1 VGAVAGLWARLQR
14 SHAWRTWQLYGS
26 RRGPVLAGGIAY
38 AGLFSVFGAV
48 VAGFSVFGLVLGA
61 NGPLFDAVVSAVD
74 DTLPGL
80 LDVPAGDGVIEPA
93 SLVDPNLVSWTGAI
107 AFLTAVFAGLGW
119 LDALREGVRAMFA
132 MPPVEQNVVRAKLVD
147 VLVLATLGLAVLTSA
162 VLSIGTGSAAS
173 WLLQQVGME
182 GGPVGTVALRLVAF
196 AVVATAD
203 ALILL
208 VVFRLLA
215 GLHLPWIRMRGA
227 AIGGGVALAAITHL
241 SGLLIGSAGSR
252 NALLATG
259 AVLVGLLI
267 VLNLVSRVILVAA
280 CWMVVYDDPDAV
292 LEHGPPEPVDL
303 VKSDAYLR
311 AADPR
316 KRTFGPG
323 PEPTVSQ
330 RAADRTSVAAGVVLG
345 ATAVVV
351 ARVLGRATTSAF
363 GLLRRRDRDDD

>member
-1 VGAVAGLWARLQR
+1 MGGIGALWSRFQR
-14 SHAWRTWQLYGS
+14 SHAWRTWQLYGQ

-48 VAGFSVFGLVLGA
+48 VAGFAVFGLVLGS
-61 NGPLFDAVVSAVD
+61 NGPLFDAVVTAVD

-93 SLVDPNLVSWTGAI
+93 SLVDPDLVSWTGAI
-107 AFLTAVFAGLGW
+107 AFVTAVFAGLGW

-132 MPPVEQNVVRAKLVD
+132 MPPIQQNVVRAKLAD
-147 VLVLATLGLAVLTSA
+147 VLVLATLGLTLFASA

-173 WLLQQVGME
+173 WLLQQVGLE
-182 GGPVGTVALRLVAF
+182 GGPVGSVALRVL
-196 AVVATAD
+196 AVVVVAAVDT
-203 ALILL
+203 LVLV

-215 GLHLPWIRMRGA
+215 GLPLPWVRMRGA
-227 AIGGGVALAAITHL
+227 AIGGGVALAAITQL
-241 SGLLIGSAGSR
+241 SGVLIGSAGSR

-259 AVLVGLLI
+259 AVLVGLLV
-267 VLNLVSRVILVAA
+267 VLNLVSRVMLVSA

-292 LEHGPPEPVDL
+292 REHSVPEPVDL
-303 VKSDAYLR
+303 VKSDDHLHT
-311 AADPR
+311 ADPR

-323 PEPTVSQ
+323 PQPVVSQ

-345 ATAVVV
+345 VGAVVV
-351 ARVLGRATTSAF
+351 ARVLRGAASSAVS
-363 GLLRRRDRDDD
+363 LLRRGD

>member
-1 VGAVAGLWARLQR
+1 MGALAGLWARFQR
-14 SHAWRTWQLYGS
+14 SHAWRTWQLYGR

-48 VAGFSVFGLVLGA
+48 VAGFAVFGLVLGS

-93 SLVDPNLVSWTGAI
+93 SLVDPDLVSWAGAV

-132 MPPVEQNVVRAKLVD
+132 MPPIEQNVVKAKLAD
-147 VLVLATLGLAVLTSA
+147 LLVLATLGLTLLTSA

-173 WLLQQVGME
+173 WLLQQVGLE
-182 GGPVGTVALRLVAF
+182 GGPVGSVALRVL
-196 AVVATAD
+196 AVVVVAAVDTVV
-203 ALILL
+203 LV

-215 GLHLPWIRMRGA
+215 GLHLPWVRMRGA
-227 AIGGGVALAAITHL
+227 AIGGGVVLAVLTQL
-241 SGLLIGSAGSR
+241 SGVLIGSAGSR
-252 NALLATG
+252 NALFATG

-267 VLNLVSRVILVAA
+267 VLNLVSRVMLVSA

-292 LEHGPPEPVDL
+292 REHVVPEPVDL
-303 VKSDAYLR
+303 VKSDDHLR
-311 AADPR
+311 TADPR

-323 PEPTVSQ
+323 PAPVVSQ

-345 ATAVVV
+345 AGAVVV
-351 ARVLGRATTSAF
+351 ARVLRGAASSAVD
-363 GLLRRRDRDDD
+363 LLRRRD